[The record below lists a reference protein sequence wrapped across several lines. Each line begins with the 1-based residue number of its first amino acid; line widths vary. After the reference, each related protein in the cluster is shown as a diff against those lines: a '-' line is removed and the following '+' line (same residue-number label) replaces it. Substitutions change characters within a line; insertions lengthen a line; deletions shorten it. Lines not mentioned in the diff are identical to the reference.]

1 MREPEPDTIRRAQA
15 GDLRAFE
22 SLVRAYQGDAW
33 RFAYHLTRNRAA
45 ADDVTQE
52 AFVRAFR
59 AIASYR
65 GEWKFTAW
73 LLRIVRNCA
82 IDVHRR
88 ARREERLLG
97 EVVAALPRDRR
108 PGGSEGGS
116 TGVPGSGSEDRLR
129 IAQALRDLP
138 EVLREPFVVIEV
150 LGFSYAEAAT
160 ILSVKVGT
168 LKSRMH
174 RARAHLMRSLGEAEA
189 ADEV

>member
-1 MREPEPDTIRRAQA
+1 SYVTRLRTPIIDSFCPTSPAITATSPLSLHDALPISIRRAQA
-15 GDLRAFE
+15 RDLRAFE

-88 ARREERLLG
+88 ARREERL
-97 EVVAALPRDRR
+97 
-108 PGGSEGGS
+108 
-116 TGVPGSGSEDRLR
+116 
-129 IAQALRDLP
+129 
-138 EVLREPFVVIEV
+138 
-150 LGFSYAEAAT
+150 
-160 ILSVKVGT
+160 
-168 LKSRMH
+168 
-174 RARAHLMRSLGEAEA
+174 
-189 ADEV
+189 

>member
-108 PGGSEGGS
+108 PAVRRDRGAR
-116 TGVPGSGSEDRLR
+116 VLLRGSGHDPVRQGGHVEEPDASGPRPPD
-129 IAQALRDLP
+129 AL
-138 EVLREPFVVIEV
+138 
-150 LGFSYAEAAT
+150 
-160 ILSVKVGT
+160 
-168 LKSRMH
+168 
-174 RARAHLMRSLGEAEA
+174 ARRGGGRR
-189 ADEV
+189 